1 MKAKLVGR
9 IDAETVRLL
18 NLDISPDTPIFL
30 GLSNY
35 HHMETSHPDAFAK
48 YFQYLEDI
56 LACPDY
62 VNRNPRDGSIK
73 YIKQIS
79 EYVVVGVRV
88 STKGI
93 AFARTIF
100 TFEQWK
106 FEQYQRGGYLK
117 KHSKKAPPERSASPK
132 NSRQGD

>member
-1 MKAKLVGR
+1 
-9 IDAETVRLL
+9 
-18 NLDISPDTPIFL
+18 
-30 GLSNY
+30 
-35 HHMETSHPDAFAK
+35 METSHPDAFAK
-48 YFQYLEDI
+48 YFRYLEDI
-56 LACPDY
+56 LAAPDY

-88 STKGI
+88 STKGT

-106 FEQYQRGGYLK
+106 FEQYQRSGYLK
-117 KHSKKAPPERSASPK
+117 KRNKKAPSEESASPK
-132 NSRQGD
+132 DSRQGD